1 MLQGEFGDIGL
12 DGINGEEVSVLSAAN
27 SMYNKIKKT
36 DKK

>member
-12 DGINGEEVSVLSAAN
+12 DGINGEEVSVLSAAK
-27 SMYNKIKKT
+27 SIYNKRKKI